1 VVCNDVVGDTKS
13 ALVGLVQVYVN
24 PGTVLMVSGLV
35 DIPGAL
41 LQQCKCNLV
50 VNILLLE
57 HVLVRELH
65 MSIDVFTAGS
75 LVVGL
80 CH

>member
-1 VVCNDVVGDTKS
+1 
-13 ALVGLVQVYVN
+13 
-24 PGTVLMVSGLV
+24 MVSGLV

>member
-1 VVCNDVVGDTKS
+1 VVCNDVVGDAKS
-13 ALVGLVQVYVN
+13 SLVGLVQVHVN
-24 PGTVLMVSGLV
+24 PGAVLMVSGLV

-41 LQQCKCNLV
+41 LQKCKCNLV

-75 LVVGL
+75 FVVGL